1 MHTCLALD
9 PSKGF
14 SAQPCSFR
22 QEPSL
27 RNYHGKYVAVK
38 KGFTY
43 QGPDRKTNNAAVCTP
58 TAERNQKQCSIT
70 VNVLKRPYLPL
81 ISLASVI
88 YSQFCHKG
96 YL

>member
-1 MHTCLALD
+1 MRTCLALD
-9 PSKGF
+9 PSKGL

-27 RNYHGKYVAVK
+27 RNYHGSMWAVK

-58 TAERNQKQCSIT
+58 TAERSQET
-70 VNVLKRPYLPL
+70 VQSLQVNML
-81 ISLASVI
+81 INGLF
-88 YSQFCHKG
+88 YH
-96 YL
+96 